1 MGSLAAW
8 ARVIIVNH
16 NAGPLLQ
23 SCVDALAAQ
32 TLAEFEA
39 VIVDNAS
46 ERWFH
51 RRPCGFPTIAS
62 ASSAPAPISAS
73 PPPTILPPETAP
85 RPWIVTL
92 NPDAE
97 PRATWLEELRRA
109 TLRYPNVGMFGST
122 QIDARHPDRVDGFG
136 DVYSI
141 FGTAWRGASGWPV
154 ATLPRDDREVFA
166 PCAAAAL
173 YARDAFL
180 SAGGFDESFF
190 CYLEDVDLGFRLRL
204 RGERCIQV
212 RRAEVLHVGS
222 AIAGSDSD
230 FFLFH
235 SQRNRLWVMLK
246 NVPSPLIW
254 LVVLLQA
261 AVVPLTVL
269 RRGPGKWRAAFKGV
283 AAGLKGLPR
292 VWRERRKIQE
302 RARRRQR
309 RHRPRAG
316 LEPTRSTAPRAAFHR
331 ARGSARRLAAASPHP
346 AYVRTA
352 GVSAGGASG
361 RKEA

>member
-1 MGSLAAW
+1 MGSMAAW
-8 ARVIIVNH
+8 ARVIVVNH

-23 SCVDALAAQ
+23 RCIDALAAQ
-32 TLAEFEA
+32 TLPEFEA

-46 ERWFH
+46 SDGSIEALRLPDIRF
-51 RRPCGFPTIAS
+51 RVQLAGGNLGFAAANNLAASGCNAAWIA
-62 ASSAPAPISAS
+62 
-73 PPPTILPPETAP
+73 
-85 RPWIVTL
+85 TL

-109 TLRYPNVGMFGST
+109 TFRSPRVKVFGST
-122 QIDARHPDRVDGFG
+122 QIDARHLDVVDGFG

-141 FGTAWRGASGWPV
+141 FGTAWRGASGWHV
-154 ATLPRDDREVFA
+154 ATLPQGDRDVFA

-204 RGERCIQV
+204 RGERCVQV
-212 RRAEVLHVGS
+212 RRAEVLHERS
-222 AIAGSDSD
+222 AIAGSNSD

-254 LVVLLQA
+254 FVLLLQI
-261 AVVPLTVL
+261 AVVPLVIL
-269 RRGPGKWRAAFKGV
+269 RRGADKWGV
-283 AAGLKGLPR
+283 ALRGVASGLKGLPR
-292 VWRERRKIQE
+292 VWRERRKVQTGRVISNADI
-302 RARRRQR
+302 ARMLVWN
-309 RHRPRAG
+309 P
-316 LEPTRSTAPRAAFHR
+316 
-331 ARGSARRLAAASPHP
+331 
-346 AYVRTA
+346 RTA
-352 GVSAGGASG
+352 LRRAPNFLQPAV
-361 RKEA
+361 EPDD